1 MMTAASILWNSNVN
15 VRLGR
20 LQYGPPG
27 VSRGI
32 QTGFWL
38 FWEQGIKSV
47 KNWWHSC
54 FKKSPFLRNW
64 VVFFCMERHQEN
76 KWALWEA
83 YFRIFVSLFVASL
96 PAATTFLPYGTPTSK
111 LVHVNKPA
119 TVLLRN
125 AALFGLHHLNCRA
138 TCLRCVFHKHARTRW
153 WCAASCWTGA
163 FVALRGLQ
171 IKGRFLPNKF
181 YSRRTLAVNTCIR
194 FMLTFQ
200 MA

>member
-1 MMTAASILWNSNVN
+1 MSDWDASSTLLRVWAGASKQAFDFFENKGSNQLKTDDIHASKR
-15 VRLGR
+15 VRFW
-20 LQYGPPG
+20 
-27 VSRGI
+27 GI
-32 QTGFWL
+32 GW
-38 FWEQGIKSV
+38 
-47 KNWWHSC
+47 
-54 FKKSPFLRNW
+54 
-64 VVFFCMERHQEN
+64 VFFCMERHQEN

-83 YFRIFVSLFVASL
+83 YFCIFVSLFVASL
-96 PAATTFLPYGTPTSK
+96 PAATTFHPYGTPTSK